1 MDCCFS
7 GGIGRRRLSRGGKSL
22 YNELHV
28 SHLASEREINAV
40 FRRLALQY
48 HPDKNPG
55 NSESLDK
62 FKEINRIHKILT
74 DANKKQ
80 IYNEYGS
87 FGLFIAEK
95 YGDEEVAIFSLITSM
110 RFQLVG
116 LLTCCFCCCC
126 YCCCLMCCDGC
137 CGLCCK
143 NTPEDQAVEEDVV
156 PVEQLLEDQIESDV
170 DYQEPIITS
179 QPRRSSDINKGQ
191 EIFTVLKILT
201 DS

>member
-7 GGIGRRRLSRGGKSL
+7 GGIGRRRLSREGKSL

-28 SHLASEREINAV
+28 SRLASEREINTA

-55 NSESLDK
+55 NPESLDK

-80 IYNEYGS
+80 IYDEYGS

-95 YGDEEVAIFSLITSM
+95 YGDEEVATYSLITSM
-110 RFQLVG
+110 WFQLVG

-126 YCCCLMCCDGC
+126 CCCLMCCDGC

-143 NTPEDQAVEEDVV
+143 NTPEDQTMEEV
-156 PVEQLLEDQIESDV
+156 
-170 DYQEPIITS
+170 
-179 QPRRSSDINKGQ
+179 
-191 EIFTVLKILT
+191 IF
-201 DS
+201 